1 MFVPVDF
8 KIPQNLSNEQF
19 HFEILEPS
27 LNEIDYEAV
36 MSSKDRL
43 RNIFAENDDWPA
55 SDMSIEFNKND
66 LIMHENEFKAREAF
80 AYSVFNSTKDNYIG
94 CVYINPTEYTNH
106 DCEVY
111 IWVKDSE
118 VDLDQS
124 LFESV
129 DRWLQEE
136 WPFSRCAYPGRLISW
151 NDWQNN
157 IP

>member
-66 LIMHENEFKAREAF
+66 LIMHENEFKARQAF
-80 AYSVFNSTKDNYIG
+80 AYSVFNSTKDNY
-94 CVYINPTEYTNH
+94 C
-106 DCEVY
+106 D
-111 IWVKDSE
+111 
-118 VDLDQS
+118 
-124 LFESV
+124 
-129 DRWLQEE
+129 
-136 WPFSRCAYPGRLISW
+136 
-151 NDWQNN
+151 
-157 IP
+157 

>member
-1 MFVPVDF
+1 MFIPANF

-19 HFEILEPS
+19 HFEILGPN
-27 LNEIDYEAV
+27 LNELDYEAV

-43 RNIFAENDDWPA
+43 RNVFAENDDWPA

-66 LIMHENEFKAREAF
+66 LIMHENEFKSREAF
-80 AYSVFNSTKDNYIG
+80 AYSVFNHTKDNYIG
-94 CVYINPTEYTNH
+94 CVYINPTEYADH

-118 VDLDQS
+118 VDLDKS

-136 WPFSRCAYPGRLISW
+136 WPFSRRAYPGRLISW
-151 NDWQNN
+151 NDWQK
-157 IP
+157 